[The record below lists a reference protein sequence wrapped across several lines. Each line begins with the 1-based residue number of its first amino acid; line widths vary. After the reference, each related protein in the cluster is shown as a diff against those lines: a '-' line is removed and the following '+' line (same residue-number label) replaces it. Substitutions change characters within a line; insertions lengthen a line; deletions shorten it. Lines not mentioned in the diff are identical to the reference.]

1 MTMFRPLTL
10 LIAICLTLGSIR
22 AQTTADFESFALG
35 VDSFVNDARPADAWA
50 DGNVRLPNAFDTTF
64 NSYSGW
70 AISSMTDTVTAGF
83 TNQYSSIA
91 GGGAD
96 GSATFGV
103 QFGQT
108 GRLILD
114 GAAAGGV
121 VDGLFITNSTYA
133 ALSMRDGD
141 AFAKQFGGATGND
154 PDYFALTV
162 KAWHDGVLGSDSV
175 EVFLA
180 DYRFADNTQDFILR
194 DWQWVD
200 LTSLGDVDS
209 LWFGLRSTDNGMF
222 GMNTPAY
229 FLADGIRTADSPVG
243 LRRSADLLD
252 LSIHPNPSN
261 DGRLVVHCPESSAR
275 WTVCVVDALGREVV
289 RRSLNGAR
297 AVLDLELPAGL
308 YRVVVTEDGRTGERL
323 WMVR

>member
-1 MTMFRPLTL
+1 MIMFRPLTL
-10 LIAICLTLGSIR
+10 LITICLTLGSIR
-22 AQTTADFESFALG
+22 AQTTADFESFGLG
-35 VDSFVNDARPADAWA
+35 IDSFANDARPADAWA

-70 AISSMTDTVTAGF
+70 AISSMADTTTAGF

-121 VDGLFITNSTYA
+121 VEGMYVTNSTYA

-141 AFAKQFGGATGND
+141 AFAKRFGGATGDD

-180 DYRFADNTQDFILR
+180 DYRFADNAQDFILR

-200 LTSLGDVDS
+200 LASLGNADS

-243 LRRSADLLD
+243 LDRLVSFDASLL
-252 LSIHPNPSN
+252 PNPSSDGHLSLVRSSIDEVLTVRVIDATGRVLESRRWTTDRLDLALDVAPGVYHVVLS
-261 DGRLVVHCPESSAR
+261 DGRR
-275 WTVCVVDALGREVV
+275 TDV
-289 RRSLNGAR
+289 RA
-297 AVLDLELPAGL
+297 
-308 YRVVVTEDGRTGERL
+308 